1 MSRAVVLLLS
11 AALCA
16 SVVPAAPV
24 AIAATAVDLDM
35 VTRIRQ
41 EGLHRSQVMDTLTHL
56 TDNIGPRLT
65 GSPAMTA
72 ANHWTRDRLAEWGLE
87 NARLEGFDFGRGWS
101 FDYVSVHM
109 TAPRAM
115 PLIAYPRAWTPGSEH
130 SAIGP
135 VVRVKLTTDAE
146 LEAARGTLAGKIVLM
161 DDPREI
167 PERMESLVHRHDNE
181 SLATVESFPIPGEP
195 RTGGRARAAQAAAFR
210 ERLNAFLVEEGVL
223 ATIYISSRDHGI
235 VRLGAGASHEVGA
248 NPGVTSVQMALEH
261 YNLLS
266 RLVADGQ
273 DVQVRVHVRAQFHE
287 EDTQAYNT
295 IAEIPGT
302 GRTRNEIVMVGAHL
316 DSWHAGQG
324 ATDNA
329 SGVAVMMEAVR
340 ILRALDVRPRR
351 TIRIALWSG
360 EEQGLIGSR
369 AYVARH
375 IATRPE
381 TTDEAQLA
389 LPPRYRELT
398 WPLQLMQGHGRHIA
412 YFNFDNG
419 GGRIRGI
426 NAEENAAAA
435 EVFRTWL
442 APLNDLGADTVTMRT
457 TGSTDHVPFDNVGV
471 PGFQFVQDWL
481 DYFSRTHH
489 SNMDTREYIRRDDLM
504 QSSVVVA
511 TLLYHAAMAE
521 DPLPRKP
528 VPTASVDE

>member
-528 VPTASVDE
+528 VPTAPVDE